1 MKFKKIRFYLLAV
14 VLLVA
19 VTGSWAGPSS
29 QENPEDLARLRT
41 RLLTHLIR
49 QQMTVNHFSHKA
61 LDDTLSEAAFDLYV
75 QQLDSQKRFL
85 TQSDMDQL
93 RPYRQ
98 TIDDAIV
105 NGDLLLPSIGARL
118 LRFRVAMVADMVPDI
133 LDKGFNFE
141 RKEFFE
147 TDPEK
152 ITYAKD
158 DVEFQKRWQQIL
170 KYQVLMR
177 YVQLLEEKN
186 KNSTEKIEKGSAFSD
201 VRIDKALLLEASHK
215 VQRSIQHL
223 LLRLSEQTEQDHFDR
238 FIDAF
243 VRAYDPHSAYMAP
256 EVLEDFEIYMKGSL
270 EGIGATLR
278 EDDGFIR
285 VVEIIPGSPAA
296 KQGQL
301 SAEDIIIKVGEGGQ
315 EPIDVTETRLRD
327 AVQLIRGKKGTEV
340 RLTIQKPTGREQVI
354 SITRDV
360 VEIEEGFAK
369 STTVPVSGHPEQVYG
384 YLRIP
389 SFYRDFQGSRGGQA
403 ARNVT
408 DDVRRELATLNKQGI
423 AGLVL
428 DLRNNGGGSLSDAI
442 SVAGL
447 FISTGPVVQVK
458 NSDGNIS
465 VFEDED
471 PDIAYSGPLVVLVN
485 RFSASASEI
494 VAGAIQDYGRGV
506 VIGGGGTHGKGT
518 VQAIFDMDQPLIYG
532 PLEKLKPLGALK
544 ITVQKF
550 YRINGG
556 STQVKGV
563 KPDIELPDLLAF
575 LESGEKYIEYA
586 LPWDIVTAVPYQ
598 RWNMGADVSKLRY
611 LSQQRVAKGHLFD
624 TLVAETQRNLQRSH
638 ETLRPLDLASVL
650 LERETIR
657 AAGDTG
663 IDADFGSETPQKKH
677 GPARLDEEIAEDL
690 YVGEAF
696 GVLTDMRLKTPVG
709 QPHVAGQASSGI

>member
-29 QENPEDLARLRT
+29 QDNPENLARLRT
-41 RLLTHLIR
+41 KLLTHLIR

-85 TQSDMDQL
+85 TQSDMNQL
-93 RPYRQ
+93 RQYRDS
-98 TIDDAIV
+98 IDDAIV
-105 NGDLLLPSIGARL
+105 NGELLLPNIGARL
-118 LRFRVAMVADMVPDI
+118 LRLRIETVADMVPDI
-133 LDKGFNFE
+133 LDKGFDFE
-141 RKEFFE
+141 RKEYFE
-147 TDPEK
+147 TDPDK
-152 ITYAKD
+152 IDYAKD
-158 DVEFQKRWQQIL
+158 DGELKKRWQQIL

-177 YVQLLEEKN
+177 YVQLMEERDSKN
-186 KNSTEKIEKGSAFSD
+186 KQDKIVTDS
-201 VRIDKALLLEASHK
+201 RTDKVLLQEASQK
-215 VQRSIQHL
+215 VRRSIQHL
-223 LLRLSEQTEQDHFDR
+223 LTRLLEQTEQDHFDR
-238 FIDAF
+238 FFNAF

-256 EVLEDFEIYMKGSL
+256 DALEDFEIYMKGSL

-301 SAEDIIIKVGEGGQ
+301 SAEDIIMKVGEG
-315 EPIDVTETRLRD
+315 EKDPVDVTETRLRD

-354 SITRDV
+354 AITRDV

-369 STTVPVSGHPEQVYG
+369 STTVPVSGQQGQVYG

-389 SFYRDFQGSRGGQA
+389 SFYRDFQGSRDGQS

-408 DDVRRELATLNKQGI
+408 DDVRRELAALNKQGI

-471 PDIAYSGPLVVLVN
+471 PEIAYDGPLVVLVN

-494 VAGAIQDYGRGV
+494 VAGAIQDYRRGV

-518 VQAIFDMDQPLIYG
+518 VQAIFDMDQPLLYG

-563 KPDIELPDLLAF
+563 TPDIELPDRLAF

-586 LPWDIVTAVPYQ
+586 LPWDIVTAVPFK
-598 RWNMGADVSKLRY
+598 RWDMGADVSKLRY
-611 LSQQRVAKGHLFD
+611 LSQQRVEKGHLFD
-624 TLVAETQRNLQRSH
+624 SLVAETRRNMQRSH
-638 ETLRPLDLASVL
+638 ETLRPLDLATVL
-650 LERETIR
+650 LERESIQDMVDS
-657 AAGDTG
+657 GLD
-663 IDADFGSETPQKKH
+663 SEFDIEAPENKH
-677 GPARLDEEIAEDL
+677 GADQLDEEIAEDL

-696 GVLTDMRLKTPVG
+696 GVLTDMRRQASGG
-709 QPHVAGQASSGI
+709 QQHVAGQVSPGM

>member
-14 VLLVA
+14 FLLVA

-29 QENPEDLARLRT
+29 QDEPQDLAHLRA

-49 QQMTVNHFSHKA
+49 QQMAVNHFSHKA

-93 RPYRQ
+93 HQYRH
-98 TIDDAIV
+98 TIDDAIIK
-105 NGDLLLPSIGARL
+105 GDLLLPSIGARL
-118 LRFRVAMVADMVPDI
+118 LRLRIAAVADMIPEI
-133 LDKGFNFE
+133 LNKGFDFQ
-141 RKEFFE
+141 RKEYFE
-147 TDPEK
+147 TDPDK
-152 ITYAKD
+152 IGYAKD
-158 DVEFQKRWQQIL
+158 DNDLKKRWHQIL

-177 YVQLLEEKN
+177 YVQLLEERENQPTEAMEKN
-186 KNSTEKIEKGSAFSD
+186 DATFDIRTD
-201 VRIDKALLLEASHK
+201 DALLHEASQK

-223 LLRLSEQTEQDHFDR
+223 LTRLSEQTEQDHFDR
-238 FIDAF
+238 FINAF
-243 VRAYDPHSAYMAP
+243 VRAYDPHSAYLAP
-256 EVLEDFEIYMKGSL
+256 DALEDFEIYMKGSL

-301 SAEDIIIKVGEGGQ
+301 SAEDIIIKVGEGEQ
-315 EPIDVTETRLRD
+315 DPIDVTETRLRD
-327 AVQLIRGKKGTEV
+327 AVKLIRGKKGTVV

-354 SITRDV
+354 AITRDV
-360 VEIEEGFAK
+360 VEIEEGFVK
-369 STTVPVSGHPEQVYG
+369 STTVPVPGQPGLVYG

-389 SFYRDFQGSRGGQA
+389 SFYRDFQGSRGGQT

-408 DDVRRELATLNKQGI
+408 DDVRRELAYLNKQGI

-442 SVAGL
+442 SVTGL

-471 PDIAYSGPLVVLVN
+471 PQIAYNGPLVVLVN

-556 STQVKGV
+556 STQVRGV
-563 KPDIELPDLLAF
+563 KPDIELPDRLAF

-586 LPWDIVTAVPYQ
+586 LPWDVVTEVPFN
-598 RWNMGADVSKLRY
+598 RWDMGVDVSTLRH
-611 LSQQRVAKGHLFD
+611 LSQERVEKGHLFD
-624 TLVAETQRNLQRSH
+624 ALVAETRRNLQRSH
-638 ETLRPLDLASVL
+638 HTLRPLDLVSVL
-650 LERETIR
+650 HERESIR
-657 AAGDTG
+657 DVVNTG
-663 IDADFGSETPQKKH
+663 VDSDFGTGAPQKKP
-677 GPARLDEEIAEDL
+677 GADQLDKEIAEDL
-690 YVGEAF
+690 YVGESF
-696 GVLTDMRLKTPVG
+696 GVLTDMRRQASQGKPY
-709 QPHVAGQASSGI
+709 VAGQVTPDR

>member
-29 QENPEDLARLRT
+29 QENPEDLVRLRT

-85 TQSDMDQL
+85 TQSDMEQL
-93 RPYRQ
+93 RQYRH

-105 NGDLLLPSIGARL
+105 NGDLLLPRIGARL
-118 LRFRVAMVADMVPDI
+118 LRLRIETVVDMVPEI
-133 LDKGFNFE
+133 LDNGFDFK

-147 TDPEK
+147 TDPDK
-152 ITYAKD
+152 IGYAKD
-158 DVEFQKRWQQIL
+158 DIELQKRWHQIL

-177 YVQLLEEKN
+177 YVQLLEERDSNHPSTN
-186 KNSTEKIEKGSAFSD
+186 KKD
-201 VRIDKALLLEASHK
+201 VEYADTRTDKVLLQEASQK
-215 VQRSIQHL
+215 VRRSIQHL
-223 LLRLSEQTEQDHFDR
+223 LTRLLEQTEQDHYDR
-238 FIDAF
+238 FINSF

-256 EVLEDFEIYMKGSL
+256 DALEDFEIYMKGSL

-301 SAEDIIIKVGEGGQ
+301 SAEDTIIKVGEGDQ
-315 EPIDVTETRLRD
+315 DPIDVTETRLRD
-327 AVQLIRGKKGTEV
+327 AVQLIRGKKGTVV

-354 SITRDV
+354 AITRDV

-369 STTVPVSGHPEQVYG
+369 STTVPVSGMPGQVYG

-389 SFYRDFQGSRGGQA
+389 SFYRDFHGSRGGKT

-408 DDVRRELATLNKQGI
+408 DDVRTELATLTKQGI

-447 FISTGPVVQVK
+447 FISKGPVVQVK

-471 PDIAYSGPLVVLVN
+471 PGIAYTGPLVVLVN

-506 VIGGGGTHGKGT
+506 VVGGGGTHGKGT
-518 VQAIFDMDQPLIYG
+518 VQAIFDMDQPLVYG

-563 KPDIELPDLLAF
+563 KPDIELPDRLAF

-586 LPWDIVTAVPYQ
+586 LPWDIVTAVPFQ
-598 RWNMGADVSKLRY
+598 RWDMGADVSRLRH
-611 LSQQRVAKGHLFD
+611 LSQQRVEKGHLFD
-624 TLVAETQRNLQRSH
+624 SLVAETRRNLQRSH
-638 ETLRPLDLASVL
+638 ETLRPLELASVL
-650 LERETIR
+650 LERESRRDIV
-657 AAGDTG
+657 DT
-663 IDADFGSETPQKKH
+663 DLFGSDAPQNKH
-677 GPARLDEEIAEDL
+677 GVNQLDEEIADDL
-690 YVGEAF
+690 YIGEAF
-696 GVLTDMRLKTPVG
+696 GVLTDMRSQAPAG
-709 QPHVAGQASSGI
+709 QPRVAGQVSSGM